1 MNMQKAL
8 QRYRET
14 AQLIDYN
21 PSMGMGDLHG
31 GSLCYCSFDLPREPA
46 IHHTTIA
53 FLASIVAPTSF
64 ALLTNP
70 KTPSGSIDHKIYRDY

>member
-21 PSMGMGDLHG
+21 PSMGACMVRE
-31 GSLCYCSFDLPREPA
+31 SLQST
-46 IHHTTIA
+46 IHDSVPCIDRA
-53 FLASIVAPTSF
+53 SISLASS
-64 ALLTNP
+64 TNP
-70 KTPSGSIDHKIYRDY
+70 KTPSGSVDYQGYRDH